1 MKQSGCKLNDLSEK
15 AIGIYEGMNAR
26 ASLSVYYMLGLFL
39 VGLGYIAIVPV
50 FEGFDETAHYSSLR
64 EIALNHTIPI
74 YGESIIDRAIA
85 EYKGPQSYGTGAP
98 PFDQGYVYPKFF
110 ADDEAVDRYIE
121 VYRSTPVSDEFS
133 YSGMPNWQAQHPPLY
148 YLLLAPVIK
157 LTSNFSMYDQILT
170 LRVLSYLLALIGV
183 YFGMVGASAFFSNEG
198 HAYMIGYAFYPIL
211 LPMFFLEFGRIGNDA
226 LCLLLSGLAY
236 YVLALCVKNAFA
248 TRYLVIL
255 GVILGL
261 GLLTKALFVPILAG
275 TVIYIA
281 GNILADKAFD
291 RGLKKSLAAG
301 STVLVSAVLVGGGWY
316 LYKSVAT
323 GAMSGSDEAIRL
335 AASGG
340 LVQGLSHHF
349 DLAAL
354 LRGMSVWLP
363 TYQWAGTWSLV
374 RLPIY
379 FQLPSLMLLLAVML
393 NALVCLRH
401 RRFSNLL
408 WMSVVIFA
416 LFIAGLIWHVFI
428 AMALGGVPTSP
439 GWYLHTILPW
449 VAPALGIGL
458 QRLFLKGRVTRLLT
472 IGLLV
477 ITFVYQ
483 LISTWSLI
491 SLYSACA
498 IKSPTKQVL
507 FQGDWYCLSD
517 LPQMID
523 RLSVIA
529 SPQLFVAAFVV
540 GYAVYSLAIRK
551 MAFQAD

>member
-1 MKQSGCKLNDLSEK
+1 
-15 AIGIYEGMNAR
+15 MNVR
-26 ASLSVYYMLGLFL
+26 ASLSIYYLLGLFL
-39 VGLGYIAIVPV
+39 VGLSYIAIVPV

-64 EIALNHTIPI
+64 EIALNRSIPI
-74 YGESIIDRAIA
+74 YGKSFIDRSIA
-85 EYKGPQSYGTGAP
+85 EYKGPESYGSGAP

-110 ADDEAVDRYIE
+110 ADDKAVDRYVE
-121 VYRSTPVSDEFS
+121 AYRSAPVSDEFS
-133 YSGMPNWQAQHPPLY
+133 YSGTPNWQAQHPPLY
-148 YLLLAPVIK
+148 YLLLAPVLK
-157 LTSNFSMYDQILT
+157 LTSNFSMYEQVLT

-183 YFGMVGASAFFSNEG
+183 YFGMVGASTLFSNEG
-198 HAYMIGYAFYPIL
+198 RAYLIGYALYPVL

-236 YVLALCVKNAFA
+236 YALAQCVKKAFA
-248 TRYLVIL
+248 TQYLVIL

-281 GNILADKAFD
+281 GRFLADKETD
-291 RGLKKSLAAG
+291 RRWKRSIAAG

-316 LYKSVAT
+316 LYKSVDT

-340 LVQGLSHHF
+340 LMQGLSRHF
-349 DLAAL
+349 DVAAL
-354 LRGMSVWLP
+354 LRGISVWLP

-379 FQLPSLMLLLAVML
+379 FQLPSLALLLAVML
-393 NALVCLRH
+393 NALVGLRG
-401 RRFSNLL
+401 RKFSNLL
-408 WMSVVIFA
+408 WMSAIIFA
-416 LFIAGLIWHVFI
+416 LFIAGLVWHVFV

-458 QRLFLKGRVTRLLT
+458 QRFFLKGRVTRLLT
-472 IGLLV
+472 LGLLV

-483 LISTWSLI
+483 LIATWSLL

-498 IKSPTKQVL
+498 VKSPTKQFL

-517 LPQMID
+517 LPQMTD

-529 SPQLFVAAFVV
+529 SPLLFLATFVA
-540 GYAVYSLAIRK
+540 GYAVYALAIRK
-551 MAFQAD
+551 MAFQADRGVRGTGPT